1 MSLRLYRIHYTVRKF
16 NNNSSYLSHQV
27 IPHRQT
33 YFPKHIHC
41 CMFLAFTREALNS
54 SPNRSHVT
62 MDFICTGINN
72 YGFTFA
78 EYSFLSNET
87 VHCLHTMRP
96 RQNGRH
102 FPDYL
107 FKCIFLNDRL
117 WISIKIPLKLVSK
130 GPVNNIPGFGSDNGL
145 VPTRRQAIIWTN
157 DILTQICVTRPK
169 GVNLAQ
175 IPIIKTRLFFNQIGL
190 CSESVYNRW

>member
-33 YFPKHIHC
+33 YFPKHVHC

-102 FPDYL
+102 FSDYL

-130 GPVNNIPGFGSDNGL
+130 GPVDNIPTL
-145 VPTRRQAIIWTN
+145 VLITAWCRPGGKPLSEPTIYWRIYASLALKE
-157 DILTQICVTRPK
+157 LTLHKFP
-169 GVNLAQ
+169 
-175 IPIIKTRLFFNQIGL
+175 
-190 CSESVYNRW
+190 S